1 MKKLLITLLAAI
13 FASGV
18 VSAQSFPDIPANHW
32 ALEAVDDISA
42 LGIVIG
48 FPDGTFRG
56 NEAFTRYQAALVV
69 SRMLDVVDDNMAAAQ
84 AMTDEDI
91 AALRAAVE
99 ELASG
104 LDAQGVR
111 LSAAESAIAGL
122 SDDVMGNTAR
132 IDELEA
138 ALADIDPS
146 VDPAVLRDLQNQ
158 IASQRVAIDTA
169 QATADEALARANAA
183 HSAAEANASDVAALN
198 ELLQMLGDRVDT
210 LEARPTASGDVD
222 LSGVEGDIA
231 NIREFVVL
239 LRRDQVAL
247 RDAVSA
253 LEASDEQQSAD
264 IADLQARVA
273 QLEDN
278 PLGITGTIE
287 LDYFVGRGGRYTFDI
302 DRAFGFGMGAQITR
316 SPFSTGD
323 LLDSDD
329 EVVTPSEERADIDF
343 GSSFDASLTLELGAG
358 STFDGSGS
366 PRGLNDF
373 EAVATFSFG
382 AHTDSGNTFY
392 SMELEEFT
400 TTFSPIG
407 DGLLTFTYGESVT
420 GNFTP
425 YTLNHEDV
433 GFVANM
439 TAPEFL
445 DFLDPAVHVAYL
457 TDAVTDGYV
466 VTGGRLTVS
475 PLDLV
480 TLGGSY
486 VRSGENT
493 GDHDDWAD
501 NNVAGNVWGVD
512 LSAGI
517 GPVSLAAEYASA
529 SYDEGGPNAF
539 VGNALFAELGAD
551 FDVLGGIEFGANY
564 RDIDEGYGTF
574 FMDAGDF
581 PYAADQSGFGA
592 NVGLGLFIFQVDGY
606 FDQYAWKS
614 DPDNTSTMAFG
625 VDLSA
630 ELFRAFSVAGYFHQ
644 VSVDGA
650 TAADNSATERD
661 DEYDSAFGVGLYH
674 DGEADNALVPN
685 LNLEF
690 EFDRMYDA
698 TDAAYSTQRIF
709 AGADYSLDVSIVTIT
724 PYANFEQNTFAT
736 PANNS
741 TEIAAG
747 TGIATRPL
755 DIFFQPSLE
764 AAVNY
769 RQGSYGDSAYSGN
782 ALQYAVGLNLG
793 EFLFPYSSLSARYSS
808 FSGTN
813 VNQAS
818 PSSAFQNN
826 GDQQSAVQGYEVEW
840 NYYDLMFAYGVYAN
854 DPDTAVDGDESTAQA
869 FSVSYSVT
877 F

>member
-18 VSAQSFPDIPANHW
+18 ASAQTFPDIPDNHW
-32 ALEAVDDISA
+32 ALDAVERIAD
-42 LGIVIG
+42 LNIVIG

-69 SRMLDVVDDNMAAAQ
+69 SRMLDVVNDNIAAAQ

-91 AALRAAVE
+91 AALRAAVA
-99 ELASG
+99 ELASD
-104 LDAQGVR
+104 LDAQGTR
-111 LSAAESAIAGL
+111 LAAAESAIAGL

-132 IDELEA
+132 LDELEA
-138 ALADIDPS
+138 ALADLDVGI
-146 VDPAVLRDLQNQ
+146 DPAVLRDLQNQ
-158 IASQRVAIDTA
+158 IASQRVATDTA

-183 HSAAEANASDVAALN
+183 HSASQANADEIAALN
-198 ELLQMLGDRVDT
+198 ALMQRLGDRVDD
-210 LEARPTASGDVD
+210 LEGRPVGTDVD
-222 LSGVEGDIA
+222 LSGIEGDIA

-273 QLEDN
+273 QLEEN
-278 PLGITGTIE
+278 PLGITGTIS
-287 LDYFVGRGGRYTFDI
+287 LDYFVGRGGPDTFDI
-302 DRAFGFGMGAQITR
+302 DRAFGFGMGAQISR

-323 LLDSDD
+323 LTDAAGN
-329 EVVTPSEERADIDF
+329 VVVPSEERDDIAY
-343 GSSFDASLTLELGAG
+343 GSSFDATLTLELGAG
-358 STFDGSGS
+358 SEFDGSGS

-382 AHTDSGNTFY
+382 AFTQGGDTFY
-392 SMELEEFT
+392 AMKLEEFT

-407 DGLLTFTYGESVT
+407 DGLLTFSYGESVS

-433 GFVANM
+433 GFVATM
-439 TAPEFL
+439 TSPEFL

-466 VTGGRLTVS
+466 VTGARATVS
-475 PLDLV
+475 PLDV
-480 TLGGSY
+480 ATLGGSF
-486 VRSGENT
+486 VRSATNT
-493 GDHDDWAD
+493 GDHADELD
-501 NNVAGNVWGVD
+501 NNVDGTIWGVD
-512 LSAGI
+512 LDAGI
-517 GPVSLAAEYASA
+517 GPVSLVAEYASA
-529 SYDEGGPNAF
+529 SIDVDGPNEF
-539 VGNALFAELGAD
+539 IGNALFAELGAD

-564 RDIDEGYGTF
+564 RDIDEGYGAF
-574 FMDAGDF
+574 FLDAGDY
-581 PYAADQSGFGA
+581 PYAADQTGFGA
-592 NVGLGLFIFQVDGY
+592 NVGLGLFIFQIDGY
-606 FDQYAWKS
+606 FDQYSWKS

-625 VDLSA
+625 VDLEA
-630 ELFRAFSVAGYFHQ
+630 ELFRAFSVGGYFHQ
-644 VSVDGA
+644 VSIEGDTVSSNA
-650 TAADNSATERD
+650 ATERD
-661 DEYDSAFGVGLYH
+661 DSYDSAFGAFLGH
-674 DGEADNALVPN
+674 DGDADNALVPN
-685 LNLEF
+685 LNLTF
-690 EFDRMYDA
+690 EFDRMYD
-698 TDAAYSTQRIF
+698 DAEEGYSTQRIF
-709 AGADYSLDVSIVTIT
+709 AGADYSLEVSIVTVT
-724 PYANFEQNTFAT
+724 PYAEFETVSFAD

-747 TGIATRPL
+747 TGIATAPL
-755 DIFFQPSLE
+755 DIFFRPSLE

-769 RQGSYGDSAYSGN
+769 RQGSYGEDAFSGN

-793 EFLFPYSSLSARYSS
+793 EFLFEYSSLSARYTS

-813 VNQAS
+813 VNWAS
-818 PSSAFQNN
+818 PSSSFVDV
-826 GDQQSAVQGYEVEW
+826 GERQSSISGYEVEW
-840 NYYDLMFAYGVYAN
+840 NYFDLMFAYGVYVN
-854 DPDTAVDGDESTAQA
+854 NVDTSTDGYDVAQG
-869 FSVSYSVT
+869 FSVSYSVD